1 MWLVEFPSGDSSSS
15 EYAVPIATL
24 IPMPLRVALLTFFG
38 VFLLGARAGAT
49 DLFDGFADGWR
60 THWREEKFFTKAT
73 RYEVLIEDGRRVL
86 HGVSQSAHAGL
97 LRTIKVKAPAHA
109 RLDWRWK
116 VLAPLTGN
124 TRERERAG
132 DDFTARVFVVFETSA
147 IPLRTRAINYVWAA
161 HEPVGAVF
169 PSPYAKNVAMI
180 VVRSGPADAGRWLGE
195 SRDVLADYRRFFG
208 SAPTQISAVAVLVD
222 TDNTGRAAEAWFAD
236 LVLAT
241 TPPLSDTPR

>member
-1 MWLVEFPSGDSSSS
+1 MPPRV
-15 EYAVPIATL
+15 VIL
-24 IPMPLRVALLTFFG
+24 IFFG
-38 VFLLGARAGAT
+38 LFLLGAPAKAA
-49 DLFDGFADGWR
+49 DLFDEFADDWR
-60 THWREEKFFTKAT
+60 THWHEEKFFTKAT
-73 RYEVLIEDGRRVL
+73 RYEVLLEDGRRVL

-97 LRTIKVKAPAHA
+97 VRAIEVKAPAQA

-132 DDFTARVFVVFETSA
+132 DDFTARVFVVFETSS

-169 PSPYAKNVAMI
+169 PSPYTKNVAMI
-180 VVRSGPADAGRWLGE
+180 VVRSGPVDAGRWCGE
-195 SRDVLADYRRFFG
+195 SRDVLADYRQFFG
-208 SAPTQISAVAVLVD
+208 TAPTQISAVAVLVD

-236 LVLAT
+236 LFLVT
-241 TPPLSDTPR
+241 TPPLSPVQR

>member
-1 MWLVEFPSGDSSSS
+1 MRP
-15 EYAVPIATL
+15 Y
-24 IPMPLRVALLTFFG
+24 VAILTFSG
-38 VFLLGARAGAT
+38 IFLLGARAEAT
-49 DLFDGFADGWR
+49 DLFDGFSDGWR
-60 THWREEKFFTKAT
+60 PHWREEKFFTKAT

-97 LRTIKVKAPAHA
+97 VRAIKVKTPAHA

-124 TRERERAG
+124 NRERERAG
-132 DDFTARVFVVFETSA
+132 DDYAARVFVVFETSA

-161 HEPVGAVF
+161 HEPVGAMF
-169 PSPYAKNVAMI
+169 PSPYTKNVAMI

-195 SRDVLADYRRFFG
+195 SRDVLADYRRFFD
-208 SAPTQISAVAVLVD
+208 SAPTRISAVAVLVD
-222 TDNTGRAAEAWFAD
+222 TDNTGRTAEAWFAD
-236 LVLAT
+236 LVLTT